1 MWGLVLLWRL
11 PDSPRNAKF
20 ISEKEKKIAMHR
32 LRANQAG
39 FKSNKLELSQIKEA
53 LLDYKTWFVAVYS
66 LTTNIP
72 NGGSLAVSE
81 LRG

>member
-1 MWGLVLLWRL
+1 L

-20 ISEKEKKIAMHR
+20 ISGKERKIAMDR
-32 LRANQAG
+32 LKANQAG
-39 FKSNKLELSQIKEA
+39 FKSNKIELSQIKEA
-53 LLDYKTWFVAVYS
+53 LLDYKTWLVAVYS